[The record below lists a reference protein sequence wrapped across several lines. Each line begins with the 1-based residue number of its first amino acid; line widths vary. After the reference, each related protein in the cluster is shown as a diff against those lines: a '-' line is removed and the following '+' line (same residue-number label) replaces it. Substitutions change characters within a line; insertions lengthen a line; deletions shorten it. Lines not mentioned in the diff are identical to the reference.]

1 MDQERG
7 EIRNRERASQLV
19 NFSGVR
25 AGNITPTDLDG
36 LVEYHNQAYFIV
48 ELKMEGVEV
57 PMGQFVALQR
67 LCDDLGRSKPHTIVL
82 IARHETPIGKDIN
95 AAEAVVEKY
104 RYKGAWKTLDGCHA
118 LGDVFRQWTEMV
130 DGGMSR
136 VN

>member
-36 LVEYHNQAYFIV
+36 LVEYHNRAYFIV
-48 ELKMEGVEV
+48 ELKMEGVDV
-57 PMGQFVALQR
+57 PMGQLLALER
-67 LCDDLGRSKPHTIVL
+67 LCDDLARSKPHTIVL
-82 IARHETPIGKDIN
+82 IARHETPIGMDIN

-104 RYKGAWKTLDGCHA
+104 RYKGVWHNLDSVKG